1 MITQGKWIVKEV
13 ETHNG
18 SFFKII
24 VENGES
30 ICNITT
36 RNSERAKAN
45 AEKIVELINK
55 L

>member
-13 ETHNG
+13 ETKKG
-18 SFFKII
+18 IFFKII
-24 VENGES
+24 SEDGES

-36 RNSERAKAN
+36 RNLIRAEQN
-45 AEKIVELINK
+45 ADKIVELINK